1 MGHLQKVSTGHL
13 LKVSGGHLAKECCCG
28 VCCDLD
34 CANVYTAVVSG
45 ITKDPDCSTFSYGQL
60 SLLSGTHTCS
70 WAAGSSDCNWVATNR
85 IALSFNCDESYW
97 YARGY
102 IASGSGYEVVWKK
115 AHVSGCDITGVY
127 DWVSCYIP
135 GDPEC
140 CDGTMS
146 SVCTVS

>member
-1 MGHLQKVSTGHL
+1 MGHLQQVSTGHL

-45 ITKDPDCSTFSYGQL
+45 ITQDTDCDGVLFAQL
-60 SLLSGTHTCS
+60 NLLSGTHTCR
-70 WAAGSSDCNWVATNR
+70 WAAGSSDCDWVAVNR
-85 IALSFNCDESYW
+85 IRLSFNCDESYW
-97 YARGY
+97 YAVGY
-102 IASGSGYEVVWKK
+102 IASGSGYTVVWKK

-127 DWVSCYIP
+127 DFDWCDIP
-135 GDPEC
+135 ADADC
-140 CDGTMS
+140 CTGTIA